1 MKLSKEILD
10 KLRDALGDQG
20 ELYPWTTGA
29 EVLTGILVMEDEEQ
43 DKVSATDKKSTK
55 PLYKTYEDLAYIS
68 AMEATRCHM
77 LIDKLKATI
86 DLLDAQQKY
95 YEAISA
101 IERDNASFGF
111 DLDI

>member
-1 MKLSKEILD
+1 MAISKEIMD
-10 KLRDALGDQG
+10 KIRDALNDQG
-20 ELYPWTTGA
+20 ELHPWVIGA
-29 EVLTGILVMEDEEQ
+29 EVLAGIMEGEEQ

-68 AMEATRCHM
+68 AMEAARCGM
-77 LIDKLKATI
+77 LINKLKATI
-86 DLLDAQQKY
+86 DLLNAQQQY

-101 IERDNASFGF
+101 IERDNESFGF